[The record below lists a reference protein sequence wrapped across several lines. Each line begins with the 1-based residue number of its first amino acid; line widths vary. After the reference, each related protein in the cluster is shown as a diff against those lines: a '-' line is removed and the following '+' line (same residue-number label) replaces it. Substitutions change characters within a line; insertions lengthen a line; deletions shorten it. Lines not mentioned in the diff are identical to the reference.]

1 MSTDWEALSRELEK
15 FLVGREFAVF
25 AGVMQGHVGVG
36 SAVEGINFAT
46 GVGMGVN
53 VKAGGA
59 LVEFGKIE
67 NLMNGLFALDGA
79 GMVVIHIVGDT
90 RRNVAGA
97 ASVVLIIDAEILDAQ
112 FADGHGHPAILPA
125 MIVNAAGLA
134 DFPTDGDDFEEAALE
149 DEIPRVMAFGVEEVG
164 LEGFDANLVLLEV
177 FFDFRKSEIF
187 AMNGGKA
194 VDPLIDC
201 ELRHRA
207 SFERK
212 SGAGR
217 KYSAGEGNWAEKN
230 VSVGVLR

>member
-1 MSTDWEALSRELEK
+1 
-15 FLVGREFAVF
+15 
-25 AGVMQGHVGVG
+25 
-36 SAVEGINFAT
+36 
-46 GVGMGVN
+46 MGVD

-79 GMVVIHIVGDT
+79 GMVVVHVVGDA

-97 ASVVLIIDAEILDAQ
+97 AGVVLIFNAEILDAQ
-112 FADGHGHPAILPA
+112 FADGHGHPAILSA
-125 MIVNAAGLA
+125 MIVNAAELA
-134 DFPTDGDDFEEAALE
+134 DFPANRDDFEEAAFE

-164 LEGFDANLVLLEV
+164 LQGFDADLVLLEV

-194 VDPLIDC
+194 VDPFIDC
-201 ELRHRA
+201 ELRHGA

-212 SGAGR
+212 ICVER
-217 KYSAGEGNWAEKN
+217 KYSAGEGNWAEKTFQL
-230 VSVGVLR
+230 GVLR